1 MIKPSYLSP
10 IISSIMNQSIIAN
23 RSIKKKKGETRRSRS
38 SIVLNQSRPMVK
50 DYVYRMFCSGI
61 LPMLDWDFSKN
72 LCFNPKKIQKVSDR
86 KHRKACY
93 QAFAIYKKSFK
104 PMPKPKLKIWRDEW
118 PRLIKR
124 ATQVWSDPAVD
135 AFSFFSHCVDQKA
148 KFAAQYECRWDLG
161 TDLS

>member
-72 LCFNPKKIQKVSDR
+72 LCFNPKKIQKVPDR

>member
-118 PRLIKR
+118 PRLMKR

>member
-1 MIKPSYLSP
+1 
-10 IISSIMNQSIIAN
+10 
-23 RSIKKKKGETRRSRS
+23 
-38 SIVLNQSRPMVK
+38 MVK

>member
-1 MIKPSYLSP
+1 MIKPNYLSP
-10 IISSIMNQSIIAN
+10 IISSIMNQRIIAN